1 MFPNEVR
8 DLGGI
13 KIINDSLV
21 FVNDVDLLKIIEKE
35 LENNKI
41 KVEIPTT
48 PRIIIDQSNEN
59 KYVSDSA

>member
-21 FVNDVDLLKIIEKE
+21 FVNDVDLLEIIEKE